1 MPSLLQGHHIW
12 DNSLCIPF
20 LYLFTFLSNTVYLS
34 LGSISASVGISIF
47 QRSTFFMLNPVRAS
61 ALSSVSTMLSTC
73 RRRSR
78 CLYFWW
84 RDRRQGIFLK
94 KCQSAIHR
102 RHASHGLEK
111 AGLRVKESAHQSR
124 PPDSGFVRRKG
135 PNIVDVRVRD
145 ASQRAIED
153 AKDSRGLC
161 LAHIPASAGAH
172 RGVTRPRQCNQQL
185 NILRLGTEG
194 RGCEIARASNNYP
207 SHQSFAIM
215 SYTFSILS
223 PLDVP
228 LFTHDFGTSRSGGDG
243 VARFTPS
250 ERALV
255 PFILHSALDI
265 VEEVQWGPSTSSGSA
280 PMYLKH
286 IDKYQN
292 CYISCWIT
300 GANTRFML
308 LTRPRDE
315 SLGLTGSGGGARG
328 SLAGGRAALGG
339 GQGLYNPTSP
349 ATEEAVKNFFV
360 DVYEAWMKAI
370 MNPFFLVG
378 NGDVVKSP
386 VFRQRVAAAAKKYL

>member
-1 MPSLLQGHHIW
+1 
-12 DNSLCIPF
+12 
-20 LYLFTFLSNTVYLS
+20 
-34 LGSISASVGISIF
+34 
-47 QRSTFFMLNPVRAS
+47 
-61 ALSSVSTMLSTC
+61 
-73 RRRSR
+73 
-78 CLYFWW
+78 
-84 RDRRQGIFLK
+84 
-94 KCQSAIHR
+94 
-102 RHASHGLEK
+102 
-111 AGLRVKESAHQSR
+111 
-124 PPDSGFVRRKG
+124 
-135 PNIVDVRVRD
+135 
-145 ASQRAIED
+145 
-153 AKDSRGLC
+153 
-161 LAHIPASAGAH
+161 
-172 RGVTRPRQCNQQL
+172 
-185 NILRLGTEG
+185 
-194 RGCEIARASNNYP
+194 
-207 SHQSFAIM
+207 M

-300 GANTRFML
+300 GANTRFLL

-315 SLGLTGSGGGARG
+315 SLGLSGSGGGARG

-360 DVYEAWMKAI
+360 DVYEAWMKTI
-370 MNPFFLVG
+370 MSPFFQVG

-386 VFRQRVAAAAKKYL
+386 VFRQKVAAAAKKYL

>member
-1 MPSLLQGHHIW
+1 M
-12 DNSLCIPF
+12 
-20 LYLFTFLSNTVYLS
+20 
-34 LGSISASVGISIF
+34 
-47 QRSTFFMLNPVRAS
+47 
-61 ALSSVSTMLSTC
+61 
-73 RRRSR
+73 
-78 CLYFWW
+78 
-84 RDRRQGIFLK
+84 
-94 KCQSAIHR
+94 
-102 RHASHGLEK
+102 
-111 AGLRVKESAHQSR
+111 
-124 PPDSGFVRRKG
+124 
-135 PNIVDVRVRD
+135 VDVRVRD
-145 ASQRAIED
+145 AGGCAIED
-153 AKDSRGLC
+153 AKDSRGLAWRASL
-161 LAHIPASAGAH
+161 LAWGAH
-172 RGVTRPRQCNQQL
+172 RGALRPRALQPYHSANF
-185 NILRLGTEG
+185 ILHGSDEFGIGNSPAFEKSPRTRLHPT
-194 RGCEIARASNNYP
+194 
-207 SHQSFAIM
+207 M

-300 GANTRFML
+300 GANTRFLL

-315 SLGLTGSGGGARG
+315 SLGLAGTGGGARG

-349 ATEEAVKNFFV
+349 VTEEAVKNFFV
-360 DVYEAWMKAI
+360 DVYEAWMKTI
-370 MNPFFLVG
+370 MSPFFQVG